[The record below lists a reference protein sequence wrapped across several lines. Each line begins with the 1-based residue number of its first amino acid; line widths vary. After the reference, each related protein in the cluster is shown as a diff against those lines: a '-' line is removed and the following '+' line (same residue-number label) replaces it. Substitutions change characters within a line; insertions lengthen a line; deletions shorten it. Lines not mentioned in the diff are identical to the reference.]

1 MKFLPYIFLLCCGLW
16 STISF
21 ADGDYIEYRGISS
34 NNRVTLDPLRLSNKE
49 LRWLASKKNLVIA
62 VHKSQTAT
70 LLHTDS
76 QQRIRGI
83 NADYLN
89 LLKRA
94 LNIKLT
100 LREYADHQKAM
111 DALEDGEVDIVLS
124 HLVASPPL
132 NDDIAATNPLIITFP
147 ALVTT
152 LHDSMRPLT
161 SSKPVNIARV
171 ANYPPDE
178 VIHQSFPKATIISFT
193 NLYQAL
199 ASVSAG
205 QNDYFI
211 GSNIIT
217 SSMIS
222 RYFTHSLNV
231 VKYYNSPRQYNFL
244 LTRKDSIVLNE
255 VLNRFVDALT
265 NEVRYE
271 VSQNWLDTGN
281 LAFLNKPLELTEHEK
296 QWIKQHPDLKVLEN
310 PYSPPYSMTDETG
323 SVRGVMGDILN
334 IITLQTGLNFS
345 PITVS
350 HNIHAG
356 TQLNPGGWDILP
368 AAIYS
373 EDRENN
379 VSFAEVF
386 ITTPYVFV
394 MQKAPD
400 SEQTLK
406 KGMKVAI
413 PYYYELHSQL
423 KEMYPEVEWIKVDN
437 ASAAFHKVKE
447 GELDALVA
455 TQLNSRYMIDHYYPN
470 ELYHFLIPGVQ
481 NASLSFAFPR
491 GEPELKDIINKA
503 LNAIPPSEVLRL
515 TEKWIKMPNVTIDTW
530 DLYSEQFYIV
540 TTLSVLLVGSSL
552 LWGFYLLRSVRR
564 RKVIQGDLENQISFR
579 KALSDSLPNPTYV
592 VNWQGNVI
600 SHNSAFEHY
609 FTDDYYKNA
618 MLPLENSESPFKDV
632 FSNTHEV
639 TAETKE
645 NRTIYTQVFEIDNG
659 IEKRCINHWHTLC
672 NLPASEH
679 AVYICGWQDITETR
693 DLIHALEVE
702 RNKAINATVAKSQ
715 FLATMSHEIRTP
727 ISSIM
732 GFLELLSGSG
742 LSKEQRVEAISL
754 AYATG
759 QSLLGLIGEILDVD
773 KIESGNYQLQ
783 PQWVDIPTLVQN
795 TCHSFAAI
803 AASKSIALSCSSTL
817 PERYLVK
824 IDPQAFKQ
832 VLSNLLSNAL
842 KFTTEGAVK
851 ITTSLG
857 HIDDNHAVIKMTI
870 MDSGSGLS
878 QEEQQ
883 QLFKRYS
890 QTSAGRQQ
898 TGSGLGLMICKELIK
913 NMQGD
918 LSLESHPGIG
928 TIFTITIPV
937 EITQQVA
944 AVEAKAEQPITLPEK
959 LSILIA
965 DDHPTNRLLLKR
977 QLNLLGYDVDEAT
990 DGVQALHKVSMQ
1002 HYDLLITDVNMPNMD
1017 GFELTRKL
1025 REQNSSL
1032 PIWGLTAN
1040 AQANEREKGLNCG
1053 MNLCLFKPLTLDVLK
1068 THLSQLHQVAHIA
1081 PQYRH
1086 LDIEALKNNTAND
1099 LQLMQEILMTFQ
1111 HETHKDLPAAFHTLE
1126 AGDNRTFHQCIHRIH
1141 GAANILNLQK
1151 LINISH
1157 QLEITP
1163 VSDDS
1168 KPEILQLLNS
1178 VKEHIA
1184 ELDQEITVFCQ
1195 QND

>member
-21 ADGDYIEYRGISS
+21 ADGDYIEYRGISN

-83 NADYLN
+83 NAD

-178 VIHQSFPKATIISFT
+178 VIHQSFPKAKIISFT

-379 VSFAEVF
+379 VSFAEAF

-455 TQLNSRYMIDHYYPN
+455 TITILMNFIIFLFPAFRMH
-470 ELYHFLIPGVQ
+470 HFR
-481 NASLSFAFPR
+481 SLFLA
-491 GEPELKDIINKA
+491 
-503 LNAIPPSEVLRL
+503 
-515 TEKWIKMPNVTIDTW
+515 
-530 DLYSEQFYIV
+530 
-540 TTLSVLLVGSSL
+540 
-552 LWGFYLLRSVRR
+552 
-564 RKVIQGDLENQISFR
+564 
-579 KALSDSLPNPTYV
+579 
-592 VNWQGNVI
+592 
-600 SHNSAFEHY
+600 
-609 FTDDYYKNA
+609 
-618 MLPLENSESPFKDV
+618 
-632 FSNTHEV
+632 
-639 TAETKE
+639 E
-645 NRTIYTQVFEIDNG
+645 NR
-659 IEKRCINHWHTLC
+659 
-672 NLPASEH
+672 NL
-679 AVYICGWQDITETR
+679 R
-693 DLIHALEVE
+693 
-702 RNKAINATVAKSQ
+702 
-715 FLATMSHEIRTP
+715 
-727 ISSIM
+727 
-732 GFLELLSGSG
+732 
-742 LSKEQRVEAISL
+742 
-754 AYATG
+754 
-759 QSLLGLIGEILDVD
+759 IL
-773 KIESGNYQLQ
+773 
-783 PQWVDIPTLVQN
+783 
-795 TCHSFAAI
+795 
-803 AASKSIALSCSSTL
+803 
-817 PERYLVK
+817 
-824 IDPQAFKQ
+824 
-832 VLSNLLSNAL
+832 
-842 KFTTEGAVK
+842 
-851 ITTSLG
+851 
-857 HIDDNHAVIKMTI
+857 
-870 MDSGSGLS
+870 
-878 QEEQQ
+878 
-883 QLFKRYS
+883 
-890 QTSAGRQQ
+890 
-898 TGSGLGLMICKELIK
+898 LIK
-913 NMQGD
+913 
-918 LSLESHPGIG
+918 H
-928 TIFTITIPV
+928 
-937 EITQQVA
+937 
-944 AVEAKAEQPITLPEK
+944 
-959 LSILIA
+959 
-965 DDHPTNRLLLKR
+965 
-977 QLNLLGYDVDEAT
+977 
-990 DGVQALHKVSMQ
+990 
-1002 HYDLLITDVNMPNMD
+1002 
-1017 GFELTRKL
+1017 
-1025 REQNSSL
+1025 
-1032 PIWGLTAN
+1032 
-1040 AQANEREKGLNCG
+1040 
-1053 MNLCLFKPLTLDVLK
+1053 
-1068 THLSQLHQVAHIA
+1068 
-1081 PQYRH
+1081 
-1086 LDIEALKNNTAND
+1086 
-1099 LQLMQEILMTFQ
+1099 
-1111 HETHKDLPAAFHTLE
+1111 
-1126 AGDNRTFHQCIHRIH
+1126 
-1141 GAANILNLQK
+1141 
-1151 LINISH
+1151 
-1157 QLEITP
+1157 
-1163 VSDDS
+1163 
-1168 KPEILQLLNS
+1168 
-1178 VKEHIA
+1178 
-1184 ELDQEITVFCQ
+1184 
-1195 QND
+1195 